1 MKLQGI
7 ELVRVRMPLV
17 HPFRTSFGV
26 QHDRHVLLVHVL
38 GDQAEGWGECTTSNA
53 PIYNEEYSDGAEEL
67 IARFAAPAL
76 FGSDV
81 TAAAVRPLLDGIRGH
96 HMAKAALEAA
106 VLDAELTGAGLPLA
120 TYLGGVRDSVAVG
133 VSVGITSS
141 VEELLDVVA
150 AHLQEGYRRIKLKIE
165 PGWDLAPVAAVRE
178 HFGDELMLQVDANC
192 AYRRSDIRHL
202 LGLDD
207 FGLALLEQPFAADDL
222 EAHAALAARSRTPVC
237 LDESIHSAA
246 DAARALTTGAAAILN
261 IKPGR
266 VGGYL
271 EARRIHDVAAA
282 FGAPVWCGG
291 MLETGVGRAGNL
303 ALASLPNFTL
313 PGDIS
318 ASKRYYAL
326 DVTRPFEL
334 TGDHIAVPTGPGIG
348 VTVDEDA
355 LRTLEA
361 TRRLLRPDT

>member
-7 ELVRVRMPLV
+7 ELVRVRMPLL
-17 HPFRTSFGV
+17 HPFRTSFGG

-38 GDQAEGWGECTTSNA
+38 SDQAEGWGECTTGNA
-53 PIYNEEYSDGAEEL
+53 PVYNEEYSDGAEEL

-76 FGSDV
+76 FQADA
-81 TAAAVRPLLDGIRGH
+81 TAPAVRPLLDGIRGH

-106 VLDAELTGAGLPLA
+106 VLDAELTTAGMPLS
-120 TYLGGVRDSVAVG
+120 TFLGGVRDSVPVG
-133 VSVGITSS
+133 VSIGIAAS

-150 AHLQEGYRRIKLKIE
+150 AHLQDGYRRIKLKIE
-165 PGWDLAPVAAVRE
+165 PGWDITPVAAVRE
-178 HFGDELMLQVDANC
+178 RFGNELMLQVDANC
-192 AYRRSDIRHL
+192 AYGRGCIRHL
-202 LGLDD
+202 LELDAFD
-207 FGLALLEQPFAADDL
+207 LALIEQPFPADDL
-222 EAHAALAARSRTPVC
+222 DTHAELAARNQTPVC

-246 DAARALTTGAAAILN
+246 DAVRALTTGAAAILN

-291 MLETGVGRAGNL
+291 MLETGVGRAANL
-303 ALASLPNFTL
+303 SLASLPNFSL

-318 ASKRYYAL
+318 ASKRYYDL
-326 DVTRPFEL
+326 DITRPFEL
-334 TGDHIAVPTGPGIG
+334 IGDRIAVPTGSGIG
-348 VTVDEDA
+348 VSVDDDA
-355 LRTLEA
+355 LTTLHA
-361 TRRLLRPDT
+361 TRRLVRPEV